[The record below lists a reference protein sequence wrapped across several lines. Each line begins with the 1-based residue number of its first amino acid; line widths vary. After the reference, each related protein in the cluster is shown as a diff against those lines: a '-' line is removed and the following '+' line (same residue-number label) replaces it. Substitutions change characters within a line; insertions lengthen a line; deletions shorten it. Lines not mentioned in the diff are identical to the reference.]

1 MPNQT
6 KQEIIQALTPLIA
19 RRGRPK
25 VIYSDNA
32 KTFEKA
38 SKWIKKVYKDEKM
51 QEFLVAGQIKWK
63 FNLSRPLWWGKQ
75 FKRMVRLVKKR
86 LYEATGKVKFTKQEL
101 VTLDTEIKS
110 NNRPLMYIYDDLQFP
125 VLTPNILMHG
135 LPIKIPEEKF
145 DDDDEVIKKR

>member
-1 MPNQT
+1 M
-6 KQEIIQALTPLIA
+6 A
-19 RRGRPK
+19 
-25 VIYSDNA
+25 
-32 KTFEKA
+32 
-38 SKWIKKVYKDEKM
+38 
-51 QEFLVAGQIKWK
+51 
-63 FNLSRPLWWGKQ
+63 
-75 FKRMVRLVKKR
+75 RLVKKR